1 MRAFIRAGLFLLL
14 ISITLVGCTSP
25 GSEEVIATATESVV
39 SIAPPAGTDGY
50 PWWNDTIFYE
60 VFIRSFYDGDGD
72 AVGDFKGLLEKL
84 DYLQELG
91 ITGIYLM
98 PIYPSGDPAVDSS
111 GYRVEDYLAVN
122 SDYGT
127 LNEFR
132 TLVAE
137 IHKHGMRVIIDLVLN
152 HTSANHPWFEAAQ
165 DPDSPYRDYYI
176 WSDSLPASKGPW
188 GQEAWFEGEQG
199 YYFATFGEDFPDLN
213 YENSTVTEAIYG
225 IVKFWLTDIGI
236 DGFRLDAAQH
246 LIEEDPNHQVDTGST
261 HQWYADFRSYV
272 KGLNPDALLAGEV
285 WNVDPA
291 ILASYTEGDELDLIW
306 EFGIQQAVVDAVYS
320 ENSTPIAAALEDS
333 MAFIPEYRFITFLSN
348 HDMTRIMTELENNI
362 EKAKSTAFLILTTPG
377 VPFLYYGEEIGMQ
390 GGGDVEYETLLIPMQ
405 WTGQD
410 NTPSWKEAW
419 ETVSDDYLQYN
430 VEAEMHDPDSI
441 LSFYR
446 ELILLRNEHAAL
458 RIGNFTVLDSG
469 SASIF
474 SFLRVSQQE
483 RVLVIMNL
491 SESSVT
497 GIELSLD
504 ESLLKADTYSLSSL
518 FGEDLVREIDVD
530 ENGGFSLNFSD
541 VDMHP
546 YEKYIFPL
554 K

>member
-1 MRAFIRAGLFLLL
+1 M
-14 ISITLVGCTSP
+14 
-25 GSEEVIATATESVV
+25 
-39 SIAPPAGTDGY
+39 
-50 PWWNDTIFYE
+50 
-60 VFIRSFYDGDGD
+60 
-72 AVGDFKGLLEKL
+72 
-84 DYLQELG
+84 
-91 ITGIYLM
+91 
-98 PIYPSGDPAVDSS
+98 
-111 GYRVEDYLAVN
+111 
-122 SDYGT
+122 
-127 LNEFR
+127 
-132 TLVAE
+132 
-137 IHKHGMRVIIDLVLN
+137 
-152 HTSANHPWFEAAQ
+152 
-165 DPDSPYRDYYI
+165 
-176 WSDSLPASKGPW
+176 
-188 GQEAWFEGEQG
+188 
-199 YYFATFGEDFPDLN
+199 
-213 YENSTVTEAIYG
+213 
-225 IVKFWLTDIGI
+225 
-236 DGFRLDAAQH
+236 
-246 LIEEDPNHQVDTGST
+246 
-261 HQWYADFRSYV
+261 
-272 KGLNPDALLAGEV
+272 LAGEV

-320 ENSTPIAAALEDS
+320 ENSTPIATALEDS
-333 MAFIPEYRFITFLSN
+333 MAVIPEYRFITFLSN

-362 EKAKSTAFLILTTPG
+362 EKAKSAAFLILTTPG

-419 ETVSDDYLQYN
+419 ETVSNDYLQYN

-474 SFLRVSQQE
+474 SFLCVSQQE

-504 ESLLKADTYSLSSL
+504 ESALQADTYSLSSL
-518 FGEDLVREIDVD
+518 FGEDLVREINVD
-530 ENGGFSLNFSD
+530 ENGGFFLNFSD

-546 YEKYIFPL
+546 YEKYIFSI